1 MRQILQI
8 GLKVIKSIYIIII
21 TMNIAIKEKIAR
33 KLGEFFTTDQIV
45 NVFKDANIPT
55 DKTLF
60 AKWRI
65 ILDAFSKIPD
75 QGVGISKIIE
85 VFCHPLNFND
95 NKTRENFV
103 NDLNQIL
110 TFAHLAVFLQEN
122 DSVVVSTS
130 DESLDKKYKSP
141 TDYILEALNFFKN
154 EYNKV
159 KLPNLTYEYFLGE
172 LEAAP
177 DEHESEEYQNRLKA
191 VKRLKDANF
200 ITEYELGVE
209 NTENGI
215 YGMAICKIDENKIID
230 TNQAPATETKV
241 KELVHKIEITA
252 MPEIK
257 IKRDKPTA
265 KYLHKINPEL
275 ISDNVKPEIT
285 IGKLVSYSD
294 GSIRYNGQNLDIRN
308 QLKDLCRLFMNRPN
322 LLTETD
328 MIRNEIINA
337 PKRKNTSFKT
347 ISKYVSEL
355 HSILQNYFKIPV
367 IFNQKEEGWYF
378 RPPN

>member
-1 MRQILQI
+1 
-8 GLKVIKSIYIIII
+8 
-21 TMNIAIKEKIAR
+21 
-33 KLGEFFTTDQIV
+33 
-45 NVFKDANIPT
+45 
-55 DKTLF
+55 
-60 AKWRI
+60 
-65 ILDAFSKIPD
+65 
-75 QGVGISKIIE
+75 
-85 VFCHPLNFND
+85 
-95 NKTRENFV
+95 
-103 NDLNQIL
+103 
-110 TFAHLAVFLQEN
+110 
-122 DSVVVSTS
+122 
-130 DESLDKKYKSP
+130 
-141 TDYILEALNFFKN
+141 
-154 EYNKV
+154 
-159 KLPNLTYEYFLGE
+159 
-172 LEAAP
+172 
-177 DEHESEEYQNRLKA
+177 
-191 VKRLKDANF
+191 
-200 ITEYELGVE
+200 
-209 NTENGI
+209 
-215 YGMAICKIDENKIID
+215 MAICKIDENKIID